1 VKRHALD
8 ETDIDILR
16 ILFNDC
22 RTSYRSIGLSVE
34 LSTNAVKARV
44 KRLFS
49 TGVIQDFSI
58 MINPA
63 AFGDPKLCHLTIKDS
78 KTLKETMNRLK
89 LLGEL
94 VMKLDCI
101 GGISVI
107 VVAIRKQ
114 EQEEK
119 IQLLSEALK
128 PAIVQNCFVGQSH
141 PTTLKLRET
150 DFKILKCL
158 ISNPRMEI
166 SEIARRI
173 SASSKTVSSKLEK
186 MKENKML
193 HFIVKTDP
201 ASMQGYVR
209 LIMIIRME
217 RKGSQ
222 KSIRHI
228 QEELEKNF
236 VMAFP
241 IIIQED
247 VTTWQ
252 LVAQNIFEI
261 DPVLKKIELLG
272 GVKGADV
279 YIFFR
284 MELYMDWMLREI
296 DSNVSV
302 AKRVWEKSFLR

>member
-1 VKRHALD
+1 MKRHALD

-16 ILFNDC
+16 ILFKDC

-34 LSTNAVKARV
+34 LSTNTVKARV

-49 TGVIQDFSI
+49 TSVIQDFST

-78 KTLKETMNRLK
+78 KSLKETMNRLK
-89 LLGEL
+89 LLGEP

-114 EQEEK
+114 EQQK

-141 PTTLKLRET
+141 PTTQKLRET
-150 DFKILKCL
+150 EFKILKCL

-173 SASSKTVSSKLEK
+173 SVSSKTISNRLEK

-193 HFIVKTDP
+193 HFIVRTGP

-209 LIMIIRME
+209 FIMIILIE

-222 KSIRHI
+222 KSIRQI
-228 QEELEKNF
+228 QEELEKDF
-236 VMAFP
+236 VIAFP
-241 IIIQED
+241 IIIQEG

-252 LVAQNIFEI
+252 LVAQNIFEV

-272 GVKGADV
+272 GVTGADV
-279 YIFFR
+279 YIPFR
-284 MELYMDWMLREI
+284 MEFYIDRVLREI
-296 DSNVSV
+296 DSKVSV
-302 AKRVWEKSFLR
+302 A

>member
-22 RTSYRSIGLSVE
+22 RTSYRSIGLSVK
-34 LSTNAVKARV
+34 LSTNAVKARI
-44 KRLFS
+44 KRLFP

-63 AFGDPKLCHLTIKDS
+63 AFGDHKLCHLAIKDS
-78 KTLKETMNRLK
+78 KTLKETMNRLR
-89 LLGEL
+89 LLGEP

-114 EQEEK
+114 EQEK

-128 PAIVQNCFVGQSH
+128 PAIVQNCFVGHSH
-141 PTTLKLRET
+141 PTTQKLRKT

-158 ISNPRMEI
+158 LSNPRMEI

-173 SASSKTVSSKLEK
+173 SVSSKTVSSRLEK
-186 MKENKML
+186 MKENKIL

-209 LIMIIRME
+209 FIMIIRME
-217 RKGSQ
+217 RKGSH
-222 KSIRHI
+222 KSIRQI
-228 QEELEKNF
+228 QEELEENF
-236 VMAFP
+236 VIAFP

-261 DPVLKKIELLG
+261 DPVLKKMELLE

-279 YIFFR
+279 YIYFR
-284 MELYMDWMLREI
+284 MELYIDWMLREI
-296 DSNVSV
+296 DSNISV
-302 AKRVWEKSFLR
+302 A

>member
-1 VKRHALD
+1 VKPHALD

-22 RTSYRSIGLSVE
+22 RTSYRSIGHSVE
-34 LSTNAVKARV
+34 LSTNAVKARI

-49 TGVIQDFSI
+49 TGVIQDFST

-89 LLGEL
+89 LLGEP
-94 VMKLDCI
+94 VMKLYCI

-114 EQEEK
+114 EQEK
-119 IQLLSEALK
+119 IQLLSETLK
-128 PAIVQNCFVGQSH
+128 PAIVQNCFVGQSP
-141 PTTLKLRET
+141 PTTQKLRET

-158 ISNPRMEI
+158 ISNPKMEI

-173 SASSKTVSSKLEK
+173 SVSSKTVSSRLEK

-193 HFIVKTDP
+193 HFIVKTGP

-209 LIMIIRME
+209 FIMIIRME

-222 KSIRHI
+222 KSIRQI

-236 VMAFP
+236 VIAFP

-247 VTTWQ
+247 VETWQ

-272 GVKGADV
+272 GVRGADV
-279 YIFFR
+279 YIPFR
-284 MELYMDWMLREI
+284 TELYMDWMLREI

-302 AKRVWEKSFLR
+302 A